1 MLPAV
6 LAVLVLLGLL
16 SALALSS
23 AVQEWRVATLAEDA
37 VRARAAA
44 QRGLSGADAPPDL
57 AALCVGGPGTEQA
70 RVSAAAAGGHARVRW
85 WPLGSGVVLAEV
97 EGRGSHGARM
107 RIRALLVPDS
117 TERVGGLLRCPGA
130 TRLLPVPGRWAGGD
144 PEG

>member
-16 SALALSS
+16 SALSLAS

-44 QRGLSGADAPPDL
+44 QRGLSGVHAPPDL
-57 AALCVGGPGTEQA
+57 ASLCVGGPGTEQA
-70 RVSAAAAGGHARVRW
+70 RWDAPVAGGDARVRW

-97 EGRGSHGARM
+97 EGRGSHGART
-107 RIRALLVPDS
+107 RLRALLVPDS
-117 TERVGGLLRCPGA
+117 TERVGGLLRCRDA
-130 TRLLPVPGRWAGGD
+130 TRLLEVPGRWAGAD